1 MNLCDRMAIPY
12 ASTPRAEGNTY
23 ATMCQTTLA
32 DLEQKVV
39 EQKALG
45 TPVPAEITAIIAVLT
60 AGETYT
66 YEMNKQVQS
75 FLYDVKVPYLSVR
88 ATPVKGSPQ
97 PLLAAAGGGGGQ

>member
-1 MNLCDRMAIPY
+1 MAIPY